1 MQRTP
6 KQQFHKSTRNVLIKK
21 HGVFFVKIIF
31 EMFRLFQVNV
41 FVRILFNAFFSIL
54 WVWCI
59 IEISKQFQTFP
70 RHFNLSES
78 KIFQFHLPD

>member
-1 MQRTP
+1 
-6 KQQFHKSTRNVLIKK
+6 
-21 HGVFFVKIIF
+21 
-31 EMFRLFQVNV
+31 MFRLFQVNV